1 MSQELPSNKNTNEE
15 VDLIVFFNLIG
26 NGINKVF
33 LFIKSIFVFIYGL
46 FISTLREIFLNIKI
60 IIGVGIIAIVIGY
73 ALDSQKEKVF
83 YSEMFVVPKF
93 QSKYELINNISYYNS
108 LIRVKDV
115 DELSN
120 QFNINEKEAQSL
132 INFEVEIGPESKN
145 EQLESFNG
153 FLKTLDSATKTK
165 ITFEAYLENRNLYTA
180 NIFLLRAR
188 SKNYKIFKKLEQG
201 LSKSINNEFSN
212 LEKKKRDSVLVLEK
226 ESLEQTLDEIKKM
239 KNTYLDILKKESEK
253 NTVSSNLAN
262 SLGLQV
268 EKTETKEAELLSRE
282 IEILN
287 KLNALKK
294 ELVVNDVIFSKIS
307 SFKEKG
313 LLEDVWYRKFKIIV
327 PFLALII
334 LALATSIFKFYKHVI
349 NYK

>member
-26 NGINKVF
+26 NGINKVA
-33 LFIKSIFVFIYGL
+33 LFIKSIFVFIYGI

-60 IIGVGIIAIVIGY
+60 VAGITFLALLVGFGIDY
-73 ALDSQKEKVF
+73 QKEKVF

-108 LIRVKDV
+108 LIKIKDV

-153 FLKTLDSATKTK
+153 FLKTLDSVTKTK
-165 ITFEAYLENRNLYTA
+165 IIFEDYLENRNLYTA

-212 LEKKKRDSVLVLEK
+212 SEKKKRDSVLVIEK
-226 ESLEQTLDEIKKM
+226 ESLEHTLTEVRIM
-239 KNTYLDILKKESEK
+239 KNTYLDILQKESEK

-262 SLGLQV
+262 TLGFQV
-268 EKTETKEAELLSRE
+268 EKTETKEDQLLAKE
-282 IEILN
+282 IAILD
-287 KLNALKK
+287 KLNTIKK
-294 ELVVNDVIFSKIS
+294 ELVVNDEIFSKIS

-313 LLEDVWYRKFKIIV
+313 LLEDIWYRKFKIIV
-327 PFLALII
+327 PFLALLI
-334 LALATSIFKFYKHVI
+334 LALTTSIFKFYKHVI

>member
-26 NGINKVF
+26 NTINKVF
-33 LFIKSIFVFIYGL
+33 LFIKSIFVFTYGV

-60 IIGVGIIAIVIGY
+60 ILGVVIVALLVGFGI
-73 ALDSQKEKVF
+73 DSQKEKVF

-115 DELSN
+115 DELSS
-120 QFNINEKEAQSL
+120 QFKINEKEAQSL
-132 INFEVEIGPESKN
+132 INFEIEIGPESKN

-153 FLKTLDSATKTK
+153 FLKTLDSTTKTK
-165 ITFEAYLENRNLYTA
+165 ITFEDYLENRNLYTA

-188 SKNYKIFKKLEQG
+188 SKNYKIFKKLEEG
-201 LSKSINNEFSN
+201 LSVSINNEFSN

-268 EKTETKEAELLSRE
+268 EKTETKEDELLSRE

-287 KLNALKK
+287 KLNAIKK
-294 ELVVNDVIFSKIS
+294 ELVVNDEIFSKIS

-327 PFLALII
+327 PFIALII
-334 LALATSIFKFYKHVI
+334 LVFATSIFKFYKHVI

>member
-26 NGINKVF
+26 NGINKF
-33 LFIKSIFVFIYGL
+33 FFFIKSIFIFIYGL
-46 FISTLREIFLNIKI
+46 FISTLREIFINIKLVI
-60 IIGVGIIAIVIGY
+60 SIAVLALIVGFG
-73 ALDSQKEKVF
+73 LDSQKEKVF

-108 LIRVKDV
+108 LISVKDV

-153 FLKTLDSATKTK
+153 FLKTLDSVTKTK
-165 ITFEAYLENRNLYTA
+165 ITFEDYLENRNLYTA

-212 LEKKKRDSVLVLEK
+212 SEKKKRDSVLVIEK
-226 ESLEQTLDEIKKM
+226 ESLEHTLTEVRIM
-239 KNTYLDILKKESEK
+239 KNTYLDILQKESEK

-262 SLGLQV
+262 TLGFQV
-268 EKTETKEAELLSRE
+268 EKTETKEDQLLAKE
-282 IEILN
+282 IAILD
-287 KLNALKK
+287 KLNTIKK
-294 ELVVNDVIFSKIS
+294 ELVVNDEIFSKIS

-313 LLEDVWYRKFKIIV
+313 LLEDIWYRKFKIIV
-327 PFLALII
+327 PFLALLI
-334 LALATSIFKFYKHVI
+334 LALTTSIFKFYKHVI

>member
-26 NGINKVF
+26 NGFNKIS
-33 LFIKSIFVFIYGL
+33 LFIKSIFVTLYGI
-46 FISTLREIFLNIKI
+46 FISTLREVFLNIKI
-60 IIGVGIIAIVIGY
+60 VAGITFLTLLVGFGI
-73 ALDSQKEKVF
+73 DSQKEKVF

-108 LIRVKDV
+108 LIKIKDV

-120 QFNINEKEAQSL
+120 QFNINEEEAKSL

-153 FLKTLDSATKTK
+153 FLKTLDSVTKTK
-165 ITFEAYLENRNLYTA
+165 ITFEDYLENRNLYTA

-212 LEKKKRDSVLVLEK
+212 SEKKKRDSVLVLEK
-226 ESLEQTLDEIKKM
+226 ESLEHTLTEVRAM
-239 KNTYLDILKKESEK
+239 KNKYLDILQKESEK

-262 SLGLQV
+262 TLGFQV
-268 EKTETKEAELLSRE
+268 EKTETKEDQLLSKE
-282 IEILN
+282 IIVLD
-287 KLNALKK
+287 KLNAIKK

-313 LLEDVWYRKFKIIV
+313 LLEDVWYKKFKIILPLLGLILLV
-327 PFLALII
+327 LAS
-334 LALATSIFKFYKHVI
+334 SIFKFYKHVI

>member
-33 LFIKSIFVFIYGL
+33 LFVKSIFVFIYGL